1 MTQSPTK
8 LQSAS
13 GADADDDAAR
23 LKLLVENITGYAIYM
38 LDVEGRVTSWN
49 AGAEKLTGYA
59 AHEIIG
65 RHFSRFFGDDDKARG
80 LPKTALEAAL
90 RVGCFEADGWRLRKD
105 GTRFWANAIVEA
117 IRDDAG
123 ELIGFAKVTR
133 DISERR
139 VAQQGQIES
148 EQRFRMLVQGVVDYA
163 IYMLDPIGLV
173 TNWNVGAER
182 LKGYA
187 PAEVIGRH
195 FSLFYTAED
204 RAAGLPARALETA
217 ARTGKFEAE
226 GWRVRK
232 DGSRFVAL
240 VVIDAIR
247 DAGGKLIGYAKITRD
262 VTQQRAER
270 ERLEESERMF
280 RLLVNGITDYALYML
295 DLNGNVSSW
304 NAGAERI
311 KGYAASEIVG
321 EHFSRFYTDTDR
333 AAGVPAQALA
343 AAAETGRFEAEGWRV
358 RKDGTFLW
366 ASVVIDAIRDETG
379 RLVGYAKITRDIS
392 ERREAQLALQKM
404 QTQLAEAQKMDAL
417 GQLTGGV
424 AHDFNNL
431 LMIVSGHLSTLK
443 KLTAHDPK
451 GVRAAEAVQI
461 ATQRGAALTRQLLT
475 FARRQQV
482 NPTAVSVGGQ
492 IAALVDVLN
501 SALGSS
507 IQLTLDIPASTWPVN
522 VDVNEF
528 EIALVNLVLNARDA
542 MPDGGSVM
550 ISTENVGDSGE
561 LGEHVALTV
570 ADTGMGIAPDVI
582 GKIFDPFFTTKGVGK
597 GTGLGLSQVFG
608 FAHQAGGSVKAHS
621 TLGMGTRI
629 TLCLPRSRALPG
641 SAADADAAPGIAVTG
656 TVLLVEDNP
665 DVSAASVGMLEQLG
679 YRVET
684 VSDAASALAVLESG
698 KRINAVISDVVMPG
712 RIDGFA
718 LARALREKNPALPV
732 LLVTGYADASREA
745 RDEFIILPKPYDVH
759 ELRAALLRVS
769 SAAKQAS
776 NLVAFD
782 RSAGG

>member
-1 MTQSPTK
+1 MTQSPTI

-23 LKLLVENITGYAIYM
+23 FKLLVESITGCAIYM
-38 LDVEGRVTSWN
+38 LDVDGRVTSWN

-123 ELIGFAKVTR
+123 ELIGFANVTR
-133 DISERR
+133 DISEQR
-139 VAQQGQIES
+139 VAQQSQVEG

-304 NAGAERI
+304 NSGAERI
-311 KGYAASEIVG
+311 KGYTAGEIVG

-343 AAAETGRFEAEGWRV
+343 AAAGTGRFEAEGWRV

-379 RLVGYAKITRDIS
+379 RLIGYAKITRDIS
-392 ERREAQLALQKM
+392 ERREAQLAMQRM

-443 KLTAHDPK
+443 KLTADDPK

-482 NPTAVSVGGQ
+482 NPTALSVGGQ

-550 ISTENVGDSGE
+550 ISAENVGDSGE

-608 FAHQAGGSVKAHS
+608 FAHQAGGSVKANS

-641 SAADADAAPGIAVTG
+641 SAAGADAVPGIAVTG

-684 VSDAASALAVLESG
+684 VSDAASALAMLESG
-698 KRINAVISDVVMPG
+698 RRINAVISDVVMPG

-718 LARALREKNPALPV
+718 LARALREKDPALPV